1 MSKACEINGI
11 TYEISKDCAKVVSA
25 QKNLYE
31 ATILSSVE
39 YEGKTYPVNSIAMGA
54 FTDCDSLESI
64 TLPFVGSDNTV
75 ARETLFGYI
84 FGATQ
89 YERVYEGDR
98 YYGTDDIRVNNN
110 NNSYVPKSL
119 KTVIITDDTI
129 IGKQAFCGCC
139 NIEKIVIS
147 NTVKSIE
154 ELAFAKCSSLTS
166 IVIPGSVKYLGG
178 KAFCDSKSLESVK
191 IENGLET
198 IYGEA
203 FADCTSLTSI
213 DLPDTIVSV
222 ANNAFVRCNNLKY
235 SKYCNCEY
243 LGNSQSPYL
252 MLVRAKSKKITSC
265 KISRQAKIICD
276 EAFKECKGITEVKL
290 PNGIISIGD
299 EAFARCSNLTSVILP
314 KGLLRIG
321 SFAFDYSSKL
331 TDIVV
336 PKSVEYIG
344 SCAFRDCGTIYLE
357 VNEPQPK
364 WDRSWDYSNYHIVY
378 GYSQN

>member
-1 MSKACEINGI
+1 MSKILEIDGI
-11 TYEISKDCAKVVSA
+11 SYELGENSAKVVSA
-25 QKNLYE
+25 QKDLKE
-31 ATILSSVE
+31 AVILNRVE
-39 YEGKTYPVNSIAMGA
+39 CEGKFYPVNSIAKGA

-64 TLPFVGSDNTV
+64 SLPFVGSDNTV

-89 YERVYEGDR
+89 YEKVYEGDR

-119 KTVIITDDTI
+119 KTVIITDTV

-139 NIEKIVIS
+139 HIEKIVIS

-178 KAFCDSKSLESVK
+178 KAFCDCVKLESVK

-198 IYGEA
+198 IYDEA
-203 FADCTSLTSI
+203 FADCQSLTSI
-213 DLPDTIVSV
+213 DLPDTIISV

-235 SKYCNCEY
+235 NKYCNCEY

-265 KISRQAKIICD
+265 KISSQTKIICD

-290 PNGIISIGD
+290 PKGVISIGC

-314 KGLLRIG
+314 KGLLRID
-321 SFAFDYSSKL
+321 SFAFDYSDKL
-331 TDIVV
+331 TDIIV

-357 VNEPQPK
+357 VNEPHPK

-378 GYSQN
+378 GYSQD